1 MHRHTWTRHAAA
13 LLAAAAAVILLP
25 AAASAQL
32 TVQDQNTPGVTP
44 ESIAQSLA
52 GAGVSISNVT
62 YAGTL
67 ESSGLFQGGQTIIG
81 FEEGAILSSGW
92 ASDVPGPNVDDALS
106 RFLDTGGDPD
116 LDDLS
121 GFETFDKTVLEFD
134 LVPQADTLTFDYV
147 FGSQEYNEYVNT
159 QFNDVFAFFVNDGTG
174 TVNCA
179 TVPVTG
185 EPVSIN
191 TINGGNPFGTPPMS
205 HPELYRNNDPNDPGA
220 TINTEADGL
229 TVVLTCTA
237 SVTPGATNHIKLA
250 IADASDTALDSYVFL
265 RANSFVSSN
274 ITLEPL
280 TATNPTGSEHTVT
293 ATVTENGQPVEG
305 AEVTF
310 DVLSGPHAGTGG
322 VDLTDANGQATF
334 TYLGLFEGTDTLQAS
349 YEFQKQTQE
358 SNTVEKIWVDLGA
371 TTLELEPRTAVNP
384 VGTSHCVVA
393 TALDA
398 ASNPKA
404 DITVYFTVT
413 GSVAASGSE
422 TTDANGQ
429 AQFCYTGPVFPGAD
443 DIFAFADNNNNGRQD
458 PTEPSD
464 TAEKTWVFPQSTA
477 GCKITYGGHITASN
491 GDPASFGGNA
501 KAPNKGNNNY
511 QDHGPAQQMHVKM
524 PTVIAVLCSDDDTH
538 GTIYAKTSNGVNARI
553 DVQDLGE
560 PGRNDTY
567 RLQLESGY
575 DTGEQTL
582 ENGGNI
588 QIHH

>member
-1 MHRHTWTRHAAA
+1 
-13 LLAAAAAVILLP
+13 
-25 AAASAQL
+25 
-32 TVQDQNTPGVTP
+32 
-44 ESIAQSLA
+44 
-52 GAGVSISNVT
+52 
-62 YAGTL
+62 
-67 ESSGLFQGGQTIIG
+67 
-81 FEEGAILSSGW
+81 
-92 ASDVPGPNVDDALS
+92 
-106 RFLDTGGDPD
+106 
-116 LDDLS
+116 
-121 GFETFDKTVLEFD
+121 
-134 LVPQADTLTFDYV
+134 
-147 FGSQEYNEYVNT
+147 
-159 QFNDVFAFFVNDGTG
+159 
-174 TVNCA
+174 
-179 TVPVTG
+179 
-185 EPVSIN
+185 
-191 TINGGNPFGTPPMS
+191 
-205 HPELYRNNDPNDPGA
+205 
-220 TINTEADGL
+220 
-229 TVVLTCTA
+229 
-237 SVTPGATNHIKLA
+237 
-250 IADASDTALDSYVFL
+250 
-265 RANSFVSSN
+265 
-274 ITLEPL
+274 
-280 TATNPTGSEHTVT
+280 
-293 ATVTENGQPVEG
+293 
-305 AEVTF
+305 
-310 DVLSGPHAGTGG
+310 
-322 VDLTDANGQATF
+322 
-334 TYLGLFEGTDTLQAS
+334 
-349 YEFQKQTQE
+349 
-358 SNTVEKIWVDLGA
+358 
-371 TTLELEPRTAVNP
+371 